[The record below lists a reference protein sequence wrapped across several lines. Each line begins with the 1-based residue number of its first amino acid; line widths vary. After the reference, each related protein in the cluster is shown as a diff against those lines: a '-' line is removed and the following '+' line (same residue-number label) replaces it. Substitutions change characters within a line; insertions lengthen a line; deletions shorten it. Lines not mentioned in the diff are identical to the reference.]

1 MKLLLTIFFFTFSIV
16 LHAQE
21 KLKIKREDNRFLFYQ
36 MGNKN
41 DTIVLNKSDLFFIK
55 LPDSLKQSLQ
65 INISNGLFKAINKDS
80 LIYQLQIVK
89 GMKYSH
95 TKPDSIFMTLLEG
108 NCIPSHKI
116 EINFLNTVTRKI
128 IFKNTFFTK

>member
-36 MGNKN
+36 IGNKN
-41 DTIVLNKSDLFFIK
+41 DTIILNKSDLFFIK

-65 INISNGLFKAINKDS
+65 INIANGLFKAINNDS

-116 EINFLNTVTRKI
+116 EINFLNTFTQKV

>member
-1 MKLLLTIFFFTFSIV
+1 
-16 LHAQE
+16 
-21 KLKIKREDNRFLFYQ
+21 